1 MNSRISAGR
10 AAGLWYLL
18 LIVLGP
24 LRLIYIPSKLI
35 VHDNPALTASN
46 IAAHETLFRLGMAG
60 DVLAAVVLVMMTM
73 AFWGLFEGV
82 DRNLAWL
89 VVIFGGV
96 MPGLLYLVNVVNDAA
111 ALRLFLHDAAFMSA
125 FDSAQQQA
133 MGTLFLD
140 LHRWL
145 VSAAEIL
152 WGVWLFPLGALI
164 WRSRYIPRFIGVWV
178 ALAGVCYVALSLAAF
193 LAPGYEETIFKL
205 SQPFT
210 LGEIAVM
217 VALLIKGPRG
227 TVTNG

>member
-1 MNSRISAGR
+1 MASRLSAGR

-18 LIVLGP
+18 LILLGP

-35 VHDNPALTASN
+35 VHDNPTATAAN
-46 IAAHETLFRLGMAG
+46 IQAHETLFRLGMAG
-60 DVLAAVVLVMMTM
+60 DVCAAVVLVMMTM
-73 AFWGLFEGV
+73 AFWRLFEGV

-111 ALRLFLHDAAFMSA
+111 ALRMFTHDAGFMAA
-125 FDSAQQQA
+125 FDVGQQQA
-133 MGTLFLD
+133 LGMMFLD

-152 WGVWLFPLGALI
+152 WGVWLFPLGVLI
-164 WRSRYIPRFIGVWV
+164 WRSRYIPRFIGVWIG
-178 ALAGVCYVALSLAAF
+178 LAGICYVALSLAAF
-193 LAPGYEETIFKL
+193 VAPGYEDLIFKL

-210 LGEIAVM
+210 LGEMAVM

-227 TVTNG
+227 VPSNG